1 MLAESKARPRRR
13 PSNESGFSLVVPLTN
28 QLRGQTEGA
37 ETEGGEET
45 LGGCLLVLPTNGPLG
60 FTRRAVPFQ

>member
-1 MLAESKARPRRR
+1 MFCTKAGGSLGLCDVIAIG
-13 PSNESGFSLVVPLTN
+13 PSDVHCVHVISP
-28 QLRGQTEGA
+28 GA
-37 ETEGGEET
+37 